1 MMRTLSE
8 RNRSEVERNPK
19 LWRRLGVIA
28 KRPDGRNGALTE
40 ALEADALL
48 LREENARLRVKLE
61 AAPDAG
67 AVIERL
73 RALPKPATQPSGG
86 DHTTSG
92 NNADSGDDTWQM
104 LTEVLVMRNSLID
117 LCRQIGEV
125 MAGLESSLEALSA
138 PQGYLG
144 GELAGN
150 GNLRN
155 GHRSHGHLKEASQS

>member
-1 MMRTLSE
+1 
-8 RNRSEVERNPK
+8 VERNPK
-19 LWRRLGVIA
+19 IWRRLGVIA
-28 KRPDGRNGALTE
+28 RRPESRNGALAE

-73 RALPKPATQPSGG
+73 RALPKPANG
-86 DHTTSG
+86 DHAT
-92 NNADSGDDTWQM
+92 DGDDSIDAAWQM
-104 LTEVLVMRNSLID
+104 LTEVLVMRNSLIEI
-117 LCRQIGEV
+117 CREIGHV
-125 MAGLESSLEALSA
+125 MAKLETSLESLSPPVDYA
-138 PQGYLG
+138 G

-155 GHRSHGHLKEASQS
+155 GHRSNGHLKEARQS